1 VHIISQKFGESSLTL
16 KAEKDKAATLACWA
30 ETKIVVSHVGPP
42 VTTTGAAAFGAA
54 AGPTTSC
61 RPPLYIHTRTLAWRL
76 VLGARPHRKAGKG
89 SVGDGKALSHPLHRR
104 RLHSSAPIARVRPR
118 RIASRLAGQ
127 RVSPSFHLKSWR
139 LVCWGA
145 GFGEKGG
152 GAG

>member
-61 RPPLYIHTRTLAWRL
+61 RPPLYIHTRTGRL
-76 VLGARPHRKAGKG
+76 ERVRWATGKPHRI
-89 SVGDGKALSHPLHRR
+89 LSTAAACIP
-104 RLHSSAPIARVRPR
+104 PR
-118 RIASRLAGQ
+118 RSLGYALAAL
-127 RVSPSFHLKSWR
+127 HL
-139 LVCWGA
+139 V
-145 GFGEKGG
+145 
-152 GAG
+152 